1 METNLEWLLP
11 CVSSLVSF
19 LGGVI
24 SEEFPAVL
32 TGVSLHAGVHLL
44 VMSPLDP
51 LVKSLAA
58 DGAGLQLELNLV
70 SVEVLDQVYGN
81 RVSLH
86 LDSLRAEFTSSL
98 SVILGEALKMLPHLL
113 PPLLPDLRRRVLDD
127 HPSLRINNRLLLQL
141 YFVRSLYCGAFSGD
155 SLEDDGMGDLEM
167 FDHG

>member
-44 VMSPLDP
+44 VVPSLDP

-58 DGAGLQLELNLV
+58 DGAGLELELYLV
-70 SVEVLDQVYGN
+70 SVEMLNQVYG
-81 RVSLH
+81 H
-86 LDSLRAEFTSSL
+86 
-98 SVILGEALKMLPHLL
+98 
-113 PPLLPDLRRRVLDD
+113 
-127 HPSLRINNRLLLQL
+127 
-141 YFVRSLYCGAFSGD
+141 
-155 SLEDDGMGDLEM
+155 
-167 FDHG
+167 